1 MILTVIEKNFKI
13 NTGKRFIYCLT
24 QKIACITCNDIPVIY
39 GETKDKIDG
48 FKDVAEVANPDN
60 LKSAK
65 GNSNTDTDEG
75 EADQQPENVPGL
87 PELQT
92 SALNDGSVDF
102 NGGCKRRCSK
112 TRIRTSSD

>member
-1 MILTVIEKNFKI
+1 M
-13 NTGKRFIYCLT
+13 
-24 QKIACITCNDIPVIY
+24 IY

-75 EADQQPENVPGL
+75 EG
-87 PELQT
+87 
-92 SALNDGSVDF
+92 
-102 NGGCKRRCSK
+102 
-112 TRIRTSSD
+112 